1 MCSPEIGELSLA
13 TEGYEHQ
20 QRVYR
25 FGLHISKGFT
35 GLVYCLQTLTPNL

>member
-25 FGLHISKGFT
+25 FGLQITVYGLLFT
-35 GLVYCLQTLTPNL
+35 DANP